1 MNYVIR
7 SFPIPSHSFEQALTP
22 LCMGD
27 LNYRDAAWLG
37 IVIGS
42 MVAVMATFIAIFL
55 SGLDSPEVMSS
66 LRSGLVAGL
75 AASVVVTIFAY
86 YRLLETSQSDKDP
99 GAIKEQ
105 EVMRVRAILTPIG
118 ERDTIRAKQ
127 SWSVEQKV
135 RRDRGVLVVDLHGL
149 DAPSA
154 AALTDRLLER
164 RSDLGRLKLVTGRGV
179 STHPGSADPGIRPAV
194 MQRLKVGAQG
204 AEWQVIQKSSSV
216 TLRPMGRAPTPK
228 QWLGRFA
235 VFVVPMTG
243 AMTLAFRDLAG
254 TGMESQGMTFGAAAG
269 LLMTTL
275 LSGYRDRSA

>member
-1 MNYVIR
+1 MNYVLQ
-7 SFPIPSHSFEQALTP
+7 SFSIPSHSFEQALTP
-22 LCMGD
+22 PCMGD

-37 IVIGS
+37 IVVGS

-55 SGLDSPEVMSS
+55 SGLDSPEVMSP

-75 AASVVVTIFAY
+75 AAAVVVTTFAY
-86 YRLLETSQSDKDP
+86 YRLLDTSRSGKDP
-99 GAIKEQ
+99 EAIKEQ
-105 EVMRVRAILTPIG
+105 EVMRVRAILAPIG

-127 SWSVEQKV
+127 SWSIEEKI

-164 RSDLGRLKLVTGRGV
+164 RSDLGRLKLVTGRGE

-194 MQRLKVGAQG
+194 MQRLKVGAQS

-235 VFVVPMTG
+235 VFVIPMTG

>member
-1 MNYVIR
+1 
-7 SFPIPSHSFEQALTP
+7 
-22 LCMGD
+22 MGD

-66 LRSGLVAGL
+66 LRSGLVAGFV
-75 AASVVVTIFAY
+75 ASVVVTTFAY
-86 YRLLETSQSDKDP
+86 YRLIQTSRSGKDP

-105 EVMRVRAILTPIG
+105 EVMRVRAILAPIG
-118 ERDTIRAKQ
+118 ERDTIWAKQ
-127 SWSVEQKV
+127 SWSVEDKV

-164 RSDLGRLKLVTGRGV
+164 RSDLGRLKLVTGRGEI
-179 STHPGSADPGIRPAV
+179 THPGSADPGIRPAV
-194 MQRLKVGAQG
+194 MQRLKVGAQS

-216 TLRPMGRAPTPK
+216 PLRPMGRAPTSK

-235 VFVVPMTG
+235 IFVVPMTG
-243 AMTLAFRDLAG
+243 AMSLAFRDLAG
-254 TGMESQGMTFGAAAG
+254 TGMESQGMSFGAAAG

>member
-1 MNYVIR
+1 MNYVIQ
-7 SFPIPSHSFEQALTP
+7 SFLIPSHSFEQALTP

-164 RSDLGRLKLVTGRGV
+164 RSDLGRLKLVTGKGEI
-179 STHPGSADPGIRPAV
+179 THPGAAEPGIRPAV

-216 TLRPMGRAPTPK
+216 TLRPMGRAPTSK

-235 VFVVPMTG
+235 GFVVPMTG

>member
-1 MNYVIR
+1 MNYVTR
-7 SFPIPSHSFEQALTP
+7 SFSTSSHSFEQALTP
-22 LCMGD
+22 LRMGD

-37 IVIGS
+37 IVVGS
-42 MVAVMATFIAIFL
+42 MVAVMATFIAIFV
-55 SGLDSPEVMSS
+55 SGLDSPEVTSS
-66 LRSGLVAGL
+66 LRSGLVAGFTT
-75 AASVVVTIFAY
+75 AVVVTTFAY
-86 YRLLETSQSDKDP
+86 YRLRETTRSGRDL
-99 GAIKEQ
+99 GAIREQ
-105 EVMRVRAILTPIG
+105 EIVKVRAILAIIE
-118 ERDTIRAKQ
+118 ERAPDSEGDT
-127 SWSVEQKV
+127 WSVEGQV

-154 AALTDRLLER
+154 AALADRLLER
-164 RSDLGRLKLVTGRGV
+164 RSDLGRLKLVTGRGEA
-179 STHPGSADPGIRPAV
+179 THPGSADPGIRPAV
-194 MQRLKVGAQG
+194 MQRLKVGAQS

-254 TGMESQGMTFGAAAG
+254 TGMEGQGMTFGAAAG
-269 LLMTTL
+269 LLMTAL

>member
-1 MNYVIR
+1 MNYVLQ
-7 SFPIPSHSFEQALTP
+7 SFSIPSHSFEQALTP
-22 LCMGD
+22 PCMGD
-27 LNYRDAAWLG
+27 LNYRDAVWLG
-37 IVIGS
+37 IVVGS

-55 SGLDSPEVMSS
+55 SGLDSPEVMSP
-66 LRSGLVAGL
+66 LRSGLMAGL
-75 AASVVVTIFAY
+75 AAAVVVTTFAY
-86 YRLLETSQSDKDP
+86 YRLLDTSRSGKDP
-99 GAIKEQ
+99 EAIKEQ
-105 EVMRVRAILTPIG
+105 EVMRVRAILAPIG
-118 ERDTIRAKQ
+118 ERDTIRVKQ
-127 SWSVEQKV
+127 SWSIEEKI

-164 RSDLGRLKLVTGRGV
+164 RSDLGRLKLVTGRGE

-194 MQRLKVGAQG
+194 MQRLKVGAQS

-235 VFVVPMTG
+235 VFVIPMTG

>member
-1 MNYVIR
+1 MNYVMQL
-7 SFPIPSHSFEQALTP
+7 FLIPSHSFEQALTP

-164 RSDLGRLKLVTGRGV
+164 RSDLGRLKLVTGKGEI
-179 STHPGSADPGIRPAV
+179 THPGSADPGIRPAV

>member
-1 MNYVIR
+1 MNYVLQ
-7 SFPIPSHSFEQALTP
+7 SFSIPSHSFEQAHTP
-22 LCMGD
+22 PCMGD

-37 IVIGS
+37 IVVGS

-55 SGLDSPEVMSS
+55 SGLDSPEIMSP
-66 LRSGLVAGL
+66 LRSGLMAGL
-75 AASVVVTIFAY
+75 AAAVVVTTFAY
-86 YRLLETSQSDKDP
+86 YRLLDTSRSGKDP
-99 GAIKEQ
+99 EAIKEQ
-105 EVMRVRAILTPIG
+105 EVMRVRAILAPIG

-127 SWSVEQKV
+127 SWSIEEKI

-164 RSDLGRLKLVTGRGV
+164 RSDLGRLKLVTGRGEN
-179 STHPGSADPGIRPAV
+179 THPGSADPGIRPAV
-194 MQRLKVGAQG
+194 MQRLKVGAQS

-235 VFVVPMTG
+235 VFVIPMTG

>member
-1 MNYVIR
+1 MNYVIQ
-7 SFPIPSHSFEQALTP
+7 SFSIPLHSFEQALTP

-27 LNYRDAAWLG
+27 LNYRDAVWLG

-42 MVAVMATFIAIFL
+42 MVAVMATFVAIFL

-66 LRSGLVAGL
+66 LRSGLVVGF
-75 AASVVVTIFAY
+75 AAAVVVTTFAY
-86 YRLLETSQSDKDP
+86 YRLLETSRSGKDP

-105 EVMRVRAILTPIG
+105 EVMRVRAILALIG
-118 ERDTIRAKQ
+118 ERDTIWAKQ
-127 SWSVEQKV
+127 SWSVEEKV

-164 RSDLGRLKLVTGRGV
+164 RSDLGRLKLVTGRGE

-194 MQRLKVGAQG
+194 MQRLKVGAQS

>member
-1 MNYVIR
+1 MNYVLQ
-7 SFPIPSHSFEQALTP
+7 SFSIPSHSFEQALTP
-22 LCMGD
+22 PCMGD
-27 LNYRDAAWLG
+27 LNYRDAVWLG
-37 IVIGS
+37 IVVGS

-55 SGLDSPEVMSS
+55 SGLDSPEVMSP
-66 LRSGLVAGL
+66 LRSGLMAGL
-75 AASVVVTIFAY
+75 AAAVVVTTFAY
-86 YRLLETSQSDKDP
+86 YRLLDTSRSGKDP
-99 GAIKEQ
+99 EAIKEQ
-105 EVMRVRAILTPIG
+105 EVMRVRAILAPIG

-127 SWSVEQKV
+127 SWSIEEKI

-164 RSDLGRLKLVTGRGV
+164 RSDLGRLKLVTGRGE

-194 MQRLKVGAQG
+194 MQRLKVGAQS

-235 VFVVPMTG
+235 VFVIPMTG

>member
-1 MNYVIR
+1 MNYVLQ
-7 SFPIPSHSFEQALTP
+7 SFSIPSHSFEQALTP
-22 LCMGD
+22 PCMGD

-37 IVIGS
+37 IVVGS

-55 SGLDSPEVMSS
+55 SGLDSPEVMSP
-66 LRSGLVAGL
+66 LRSGLMAGL
-75 AASVVVTIFAY
+75 AAAVVVTTFAY
-86 YRLLETSQSDKDP
+86 YRLLDTSRSGKDP
-99 GAIKEQ
+99 EAIKEQ
-105 EVMRVRAILTPIG
+105 EVMRVRAILAPIG

-127 SWSVEQKV
+127 SWSIEEKI

-164 RSDLGRLKLVTGRGV
+164 RSDLGRLKLVTGRGE

-194 MQRLKVGAQG
+194 MQRLKVGAQS

-235 VFVVPMTG
+235 VFVIPMTG

>member
-1 MNYVIR
+1 MNYVLQ
-7 SFPIPSHSFEQALTP
+7 SFSIPSHSFEQALTP
-22 LCMGD
+22 PCMGD

-37 IVIGS
+37 IVVGS

-55 SGLDSPEVMSS
+55 SGLDSPEIMSP
-66 LRSGLVAGL
+66 LRSGLMAGL
-75 AASVVVTIFAY
+75 AAAVVVTTFAY
-86 YRLLETSQSDKDP
+86 YRLLDTSRSGKDP
-99 GAIKEQ
+99 EAIKEQ
-105 EVMRVRAILTPIG
+105 EVMRVRAILAPIG

-127 SWSVEQKV
+127 SWSIEEKI

-164 RSDLGRLKLVTGRGV
+164 RSDLGRLKLVTGRGEN
-179 STHPGSADPGIRPAV
+179 THPGSADPGIRPAV
-194 MQRLKVGAQG
+194 MQRLKVGAQS

-235 VFVVPMTG
+235 VFVIPMTG

>member
-1 MNYVIR
+1 MNYAIR
-7 SFPIPSHSFEQALTP
+7 SFSIPSHSFEQALTP

-37 IVIGS
+37 IVVGS

-75 AASVVVTIFAY
+75 AATVVVTTFAY
-86 YRLLETSQSDKDP
+86 YRLRETSRPGRDP
-99 GAIKEQ
+99 EAIREQ
-105 EVMRVRAILTPIG
+105 EVTKVRAILAIIE
-118 ERDTIRAKQ
+118 ERASDSGRGT
-127 SWSVEQKV
+127 WTVEEQV

-164 RSDLGRLKLVTGRGV
+164 RSDLGRLKLVTGRGED
-179 STHPGSADPGIRPAV
+179 THPGSADPGIRPAV
-194 MQRLKVGAQG
+194 MQRLKVGAQS

-216 TLRPMGRAPTPK
+216 TLRPMGRAPTSK
-228 QWLGRFA
+228 QWLGRFV

-254 TGMESQGMTFGAAAG
+254 TGMEMQGMTFGAAAG

>member
-1 MNYVIR
+1 
-7 SFPIPSHSFEQALTP
+7 
-22 LCMGD
+22 MGD
-27 LNYRDAAWLG
+27 LNYRDAIWLG
-37 IVIGS
+37 IVVGS

-55 SGLDSPEVMSS
+55 SGLDSPEVMSP

-75 AASVVVTIFAY
+75 AAAVVVTTFAY
-86 YRLLETSQSDKDP
+86 YRLLDTSRSGKDP
-99 GAIKEQ
+99 EAIKEQ
-105 EVMRVRAILTPIG
+105 EVMRVRAILAPIG

-127 SWSVEQKV
+127 SWSIEEKI

-164 RSDLGRLKLVTGRGV
+164 RSDLGRLKIVTGRGE

-194 MQRLKVGAQG
+194 MQRLKVGAQS

-235 VFVVPMTG
+235 VFVIPMTG

>member
-1 MNYVIR
+1 
-7 SFPIPSHSFEQALTP
+7 
-22 LCMGD
+22 MGD

-37 IVIGS
+37 IVVGS

-66 LRSGLVAGL
+66 LRSGLVA
-75 AASVVVTIFAY
+75 AVVVTTFAY
-86 YRLLETSQSDKDP
+86 YRLLETSRSGKDP
-99 GAIKEQ
+99 KAIKEQ
-105 EVMRVRAILTPIG
+105 EVMRVRAILAPIG
-118 ERDTIRAKQ
+118 ERDTIWAKQ
-127 SWSVEQKV
+127 SWSVEEKV

-149 DAPSA
+149 DAPSS

-164 RSDLGRLKLVTGRGV
+164 RSDLGRLKLVTGRGE

-194 MQRLKVGAQG
+194 MQRLKVGAQS

-216 TLRPMGRAPTPK
+216 TLRPMGRAPTSK

>member
-1 MNYVIR
+1 
-7 SFPIPSHSFEQALTP
+7 
-22 LCMGD
+22 MGD
-27 LNYRDAAWLG
+27 LNYRDAIWLG
-37 IVIGS
+37 IVVGS

-55 SGLDSPEVMSS
+55 SGLDSPEVMSP

-75 AASVVVTIFAY
+75 AAAVVVTTFAY
-86 YRLLETSQSDKDP
+86 YRLLDTSRSGKDP
-99 GAIKEQ
+99 EAIKEQ
-105 EVMRVRAILTPIG
+105 EVMRVRAILAPIG

-127 SWSVEQKV
+127 SWSIEEKI

-164 RSDLGRLKLVTGRGV
+164 RSDLGRLKLVTGRGE

-194 MQRLKVGAQG
+194 MQRLKVGAQS

-235 VFVVPMTG
+235 VFVIPMTG

>member
-1 MNYVIR
+1 MNYVTR
-7 SFPIPSHSFEQALTP
+7 SFSTSSHSFEQALTP
-22 LCMGD
+22 LRMGD

-37 IVIGS
+37 IVVGS
-42 MVAVMATFIAIFL
+42 MVAVMATFIAIFV
-55 SGLDSPEVMSS
+55 SGLDSPEVTSS
-66 LRSGLVAGL
+66 LRSGLVAGFTS
-75 AASVVVTIFAY
+75 AVVVTTFAY
-86 YRLLETSQSDKDP
+86 YRLRETTRSGRDL
-99 GAIKEQ
+99 GAIREQ
-105 EVMRVRAILTPIG
+105 EIVKVRAILAIIE
-118 ERDTIRAKQ
+118 ERAPDSEGDT
-127 SWSVEQKV
+127 WSVEEQV

-164 RSDLGRLKLVTGRGV
+164 RSDLGRLKLVTGRGEI
-179 STHPGSADPGIRPAV
+179 THPGSADPGIRPAV
-194 MQRLKVGAQG
+194 MQRLKVGAQS

-254 TGMESQGMTFGAAAG
+254 TGMEGQGMTFGAAAG
-269 LLMTTL
+269 LLMTAL